1 MKNYVYSSV
10 FREELYDYTELRKSQ
25 GFRDRGIGV
34 LHRLDKYL
42 ISEKVTEKTLTP
54 TIVDGFLAAYRPGH
68 SASTMV
74 NYASYCSGF
83 AKYIQSI
90 GFAAF
95 TPEYI
100 KPSSNYTPYI
110 FSEEELA
117 NIFSAAD
124 NLKTLGNTEK
134 SNLTK
139 VQFPM
144 LLRLLYG
151 CGLRLGEALSL
162 RLFDV
167 DFNDGFLRVL
177 NAKGNRDRLVPME
190 QTLSDILKRYCD
202 LFLSGADSTHYL
214 FAGKC
219 KNDAEYRSLT
229 WADKCFK
236 RVLQEV
242 GICAQSL
249 TGSRRG
255 VCLHCL
261 RHTFAVSSFRRQDLA
276 GVDNYRNTPS
286 LSIYLGH
293 VKLTGTEKYLHMTAE
308 NSKDIIATTNQ
319 YSKGLFPEVPQ

>member
-10 FREELYDYTELRKSQ
+10 FRQELNDYTELRKSQ
-25 GFRDRGIGV
+25 GFRDRDIGV
-34 LHRLDKYL
+34 LQRLDKYL
-42 ISEKVTEKTLTP
+42 ISENAAGKALTP
-54 TIVDGFLAAYRPGH
+54 NIVDGFLAAYRPGH
-68 SASTMV
+68 SASTMAK
-74 NYASYCSGF
+74 YASYCSGF
-83 AKYIQSI
+83 AKYLQTI

-110 FSEEELA
+110 FSEEEMA
-117 NIFSAAD
+117 NIFDAAD
-124 NLKTLGNTEK
+124 NLKTFGNTEK

-162 RLFDV
+162 RLADV
-167 DFNDGFLRVL
+167 DFNDGVLRVL

-190 QTLSDILKRYCD
+190 QTLSDILRRYCD
-202 LFLSGADSTHYL
+202 LFLPGADSAHPL

-219 KNDAEYRSLT
+219 KNDAEYRSIT
-229 WADKCFK
+229 WANKCFK
-236 RVLQEV
+236 RVLNEV
-242 GICAQSL
+242 GIHIQSL

-261 RHTFAVSSFRRQDLA
+261 RHTFAVHSFRRQDLA

-293 VKLTGTEKYLHMTAE
+293 VRLTGTEKYLHMTAE
-308 NSKDIIATTNQ
+308 NSEDIIATTNK
-319 YSKGLFPEVPQ
+319 YSEGMFPEVPQ